1 MTVKHALESLKYT
14 HRAIESYEGIKHQ
27 TIELYES
34 VGYESD
40 TLHQMISYTN
50 ERIAA
55 TQSHHDYWSQLIQQL
70 EDDRYRDV
78 LTFRYIDDCT
88 VEEVAEKLFY
98 GVRHINKLT
107 NDGIKALS
115 QAHHEA

>member
-1 MTVKHALESLKYT
+1 MTVKNALESLKYT
-14 HRAIESYEGIKHQ
+14 DREIESYEGIKHQ

-107 NDGIKALS
+107 NDGIISLS